1 MRMFDQRPENPRA
14 FRVQREALSR
24 LTSPKVESPAV
35 QVFPPPTSAKREPEA
50 DPVDLPSSQQL
61 LGHLLIKHRLIT
73 DAQLEEALAI
83 QQTARPY
90 KPIGQ
95 ILVER
100 PSDEDNH
107 KALHG
112 LSRTLVAN
120 MVEGVTK
127 GFKKELELVGVGYK
141 ADQRPYGLQLALGFS
156 HPVKYEAPKGIKLSA
171 PQPTSIIIEG
181 ANKEI
186 VGQVAAELRS
196 LRPPEPYKGKGIKY
210 VGEQVRRKAG
220 KAGKAGAK

>member
-1 MRMFDQRPENPRA
+1 MSRIGKHPVVIPKG
-14 FRVQREALSR
+14 VTVTVEAN
-24 LTSPKVESPAV
+24 TVHVKGPKGELERTLHQEMKVTLKDG
-35 QVFPPPTSAKREPEA
+35 QV
-50 DPVDLPSSQQL
+50 
-61 LGHLLIKHRLIT
+61 
-73 DAQLEEALAI
+73 
-83 QQTARPY
+83 
-90 KPIGQ
+90 
-95 ILVER
+95 LVER
-100 PSDEDNH
+100 PSDEDKH

-141 ADQRPYGLQLALGFS
+141 ADQRPYGLQLTLGFS
-156 HPVKYEAPKGIKLSA
+156 HPVKYEAPQGIKLSA

-181 ANKEI
+181 ANKEV

>member
-1 MRMFDQRPENPRA
+1 M
-14 FRVQREALSR
+14 SR
-24 LTSPKVESPAV
+24 IGKHPVVLPKGVTAKVEGNKV
-35 QVFPPPTSAKREPEA
+35 QVKGPKGELERELHPA
-50 DPVDLPSSQQL
+50 MKVSLKDD
-61 LGHLLIKHRLIT
+61 
-73 DAQLEEALAI
+73 
-83 QQTARPY
+83 
-90 KPIGQ
+90 Q

-100 PSDEDNH
+100 PSDEDLH

-120 MVEGVTK
+120 MVEGVTR
-127 GFKKELELVGVGYK
+127 GFRKELELVGVGYK
-141 ADQRPYGLQLALGFS
+141 AEQRPYGLQMALGFS
-156 HPVKYEAPKGIKLSA
+156 HPIKYEAPKGIKLTA

-181 ANKEI
+181 ANKEV

-210 VGEQVRRKAG
+210 LGEQIRRKAG